1 MTLDKSL
8 KVRAGAIKSRNV
20 MTRAERVKRLQD
32 LDKWSDNSI
41 VLGMAKVRVPKI
53 SLKKKKKVKKE
64 DEADDKKKKK
74 KESLRDHV
82 PMQLCIQKSG
92 PFGPLFLLVAPRGRT
107 GTAQGNA
114 LGSMVTRSSQAL
126 KGRDDG
132 CAAPSG
138 LDEMTTRSQGV
149 ALGYRIA
156 PRCG

>member
-32 LDKWSDNSI
+32 LDKWSDSSV

-74 KESLRDHV
+74 K
-82 PMQLCIQKSG
+82 
-92 PFGPLFLLVAPRGRT
+92 
-107 GTAQGNA
+107 
-114 LGSMVTRSSQAL
+114 
-126 KGRDDG
+126 
-132 CAAPSG
+132 
-138 LDEMTTRSQGV
+138 
-149 ALGYRIA
+149 
-156 PRCG
+156 